1 MIRNDG
7 DTSDGG
13 DCIVLKDA
21 VGMIHPKMESW
32 MGVHKMHCGAVFA
45 WANKKIA

>member
-21 VGMIHPKMESW
+21 VGMIRPEMVSP

-45 WANKKIA
+45 WADKNMA